1 MSVGW
6 SGVVDGAVGESQ
18 GEFAVGSEFDG
29 PAVVVDLGVVSGADG
44 DQIVE
49 IGAAAVSPP
58 DDVMQFAVVVADGA
72 AGDRA
77 ATVET
82 A

>member
-1 MSVGW
+1 M
-6 SGVVDGAVGESQ
+6 DGAVGESE

-29 PAVVVDLGVVSGADG
+29 PGVVVDSGVMFRTDR

-49 IGAAAVSPP
+49 IGETAVSPP
-58 DDVMQFAVVVADGA
+58 DDVVKFAMLVADGA
-72 AGDRA
+72 TGDRT
-77 ATVET
+77 ATVKP